1 MAHLECALPRCDT
14 ARCALWSAWNEAKF
28 ALLHAGILGLVP
40 VFWHFSC
47 HLTSPPSP
55 YSRGYHGP
63 FGAGAAPVRYR
74 AVRASVGL
82 DMRRNLRY
90 FTPVFSVAFQ
100 SFGIFRVT

>member
-1 MAHLECALPRCDT
+1 MLRG
-14 ARCALWSAWNEAKF
+14 ARFGRPGYEAKF
-28 ALLHAGILGLVP
+28 ALLHARILGRVRE
-40 VFWHFSC
+40 FWHFPC

-55 YSRGYHGP
+55 YSRGNFGP
-63 FGAGAAPVRYR
+63 FGARAAPVRYR

>member
-1 MAHLECALPRCDT
+1 MARLERALPRCDT
-14 ARCALWSAWNEAKF
+14 ARCALRTAWTRGEICATSRARSRSRSRVLAFCVSPDLSA
-28 ALLHAGILGLVP
+28 
-40 VFWHFSC
+40 
-47 HLTSPPSP
+47 SP

-100 SFGIFRVT
+100 SFGILRVT